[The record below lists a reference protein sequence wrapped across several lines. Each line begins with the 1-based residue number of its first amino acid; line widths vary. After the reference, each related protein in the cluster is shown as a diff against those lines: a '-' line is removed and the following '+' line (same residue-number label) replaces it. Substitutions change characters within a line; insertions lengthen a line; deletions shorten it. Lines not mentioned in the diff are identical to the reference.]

1 MFLEIGQRRSFGVDL
16 VLKNRDDAKKQKGD
30 FKDFLKLFC

>member
-16 VLKNRDDAKKQKGD
+16 VLKNRDDAKKAEWG
-30 FKDFLKLFC
+30 F